1 MEIDVMPI
9 TINRK
14 NALFD
19 IIEDEVIIINL
30 ESGNYYGLAN
40 YEVAIWKL
48 LEQVTNEENLIS
60 YLSGIN
66 PDHKDNISVD
76 IPRYIVSLKSEGLAL
91 DTDEAITSDLDLDQN
106 LVNTLRSNP
115 YKTPLLEIFDDMQD
129 FLLVD
134 PIHEVDENGF
144 PINPK

>member
-19 IIEDEVIIINL
+19 MIEDEVIIINL

-40 YEVAIWKL
+40 YEVVIWKL
-48 LEQVTNEENLIS
+48 LEQVTTEDNLIS
-60 YLSGIN
+60 FLTKVN
-66 PDHKDNISVD
+66 PDQKNDLTVD
-76 IPRYIVSLKSEGLAL
+76 IPKYIASLKSEGLAM
-91 DTDEAITSDLDLDQN
+91 DTDEAVAPNLKLDQTLINN
-106 LVNTLRSNP
+106 LESSP

>member
-1 MEIDVMPI
+1 MPI

-48 LEQVTNEENLIS
+48 LEQVTTEDNLIS
-60 YLSGIN
+60 FLTKVN
-66 PDHKDNISVD
+66 PDQKNDLTVD
-76 IPRYIVSLKSEGLAL
+76 IPKYIASLKSEGLAM
-91 DTDEAITSDLDLDQN
+91 DTDEAVAPNLKLDQTLINN
-106 LVNTLRSNP
+106 LESSP
-115 YKTPLLEIFDDMQD
+115 YKAPLLEIFDDMQD